1 MKGGLKRIGRRFGGY
16 LEKRYVHKNTDPAM
30 QQRTKASQEATRW
43 KCLAGIGGGSLG
55 DEP

>member
-1 MKGGLKRIGRRFGGY
+1 MILMRPVF
-16 LEKRYVHKNTDPAM
+16 
-30 QQRTKASQEATRW
+30 QEATRW